1 MRNGLESLFQTFGLL
16 AILSADD
23 HYSFAVSSVIAAI
36 FLRRSKGSYGYDR
49 LLARRLRLCKNG
61 FEEIDIVLRI
71 DLCGW

>member
-23 HYSFAVSSVIAAI
+23 YYSFAVSSVIAAI

-49 LLARRLRLCKNG
+49 LLAGGL
-61 FEEIDIVLRI
+61 
-71 DLCGW
+71 